1 MALTLTKTG
10 ITTGGT
16 VLPGHVTQSIDAL
29 TGILAYD
36 ITISGSLTLTGSIAS
51 LNGFTGSVLGTSSWA
66 NNAIASTTAVTSSY
80 VLNAV
85 SASFSTTASFV
96 RNAISAS
103 YVLNAVSSS
112 FSSTASYAQNA
123 VSASYVLNAI
133 SSSFAS
139 TASYVL
145 NAINSTNSTI
155 AQKLSGEYK
164 PSGSAFVNG
173 NLGMLAGSTTLAS
186 GISPILIPT
195 ELTGKRFQTE
205 FWVTVTLASGSTTPG
220 PNISLYVESSA
231 LGQFRIREAGGAISN
246 DDVCF
251 TVMYLKP

>member
-1 MALTLTKTG
+1 MANILTKTG

-29 TGILAYD
+29 TGTLAYD

-51 LNGFTGSVLGTSSWA
+51 LNGFTGSMLGTSSWA
-66 NNAIASTTAVTSSY
+66 NNAIASTTAVTASY
-80 VLNAV
+80 VLNAI

-103 YVLNAVSSS
+103 YILNGVSSS
-112 FSSTASYAQNA
+112 FASTASYIQNA
-123 VSASYVLNAI
+123 VSASYVLNA
-133 SSSFAS
+133 
-139 TASYVL
+139 V
-145 NAINSTNSTI
+145 NSTNSTI
-155 AQKLSGEYK
+155 TQKLSSEYK
-164 PSGSAFVNG
+164 PSGSNFING
-173 NLGMLAGSTTLAS
+173 NLGMLAGSTTLSS
-186 GISPILIPT
+186 GISTIFTPT

-205 FWVTVTLASGSTTPG
+205 FWVTTTLASGSTTPG
-220 PNISLYVESSA
+220 PNTVFYVESPS

>member
-96 RNAISAS
+96 RNAVSAS

-112 FSSTASYAQNA
+112 FSSTASYVQNA
-123 VSASYVLNAI
+123 VSASYVLNA
-133 SSSFAS
+133 
-139 TASYVL
+139 V
-145 NAINSTNSTI
+145 NSTNSTI

-164 PSGSAFVNG
+164 ASGSAFVNG

-186 GISPILIPT
+186 GVSPIFIPT
-195 ELTGKRFQTE
+195 ELTGKKFQTE
-205 FWVTVTLASGSTTPG
+205 FWVTTTLASGSTTPG
-220 PNISLYVESSA
+220 PNISLYIESPA
-231 LGQFRIREAGGAISN
+231 LGQFRVREAGGATSN